1 MRSRSHTIAA
11 MDSATADAVFGWHVD
26 RPLRGRLR
34 RSRPQATHSHL
45 GQLAPRLAHN
55 RAGNRPASRLD
66 CLSAL
71 TTAQGYDCRITTTS
85 IRAFGPAVA
94 RR

>member
-1 MRSRSHTIAA
+1 MKQRSHPNAA
-11 MDSATADAVFGWHVD
+11 MDSATADAVYGWHVD

-34 RSRPQATHSHL
+34 RSSPQATHSHL

-55 RAGNRPASRLD
+55 RARNQPAPRFD

-71 TTAQGYDCRITTTS
+71 TTAQGCYYTITTRH
-85 IRAFGPAVA
+85 ILAFCRTTA
-94 RR
+94 